1 MMSREKTS
9 AKLNNRGA
17 AIITVIVVSAFI
29 TIIAT
34 TLLYI
39 TARNYMTKQTDY
51 QNKISFYEA
60 EEALDKLKAYLVQDV
75 SDAFSYAYADTLTNC
90 LDHTGSANLQS
101 YYAQSYTERLK
112 KVWEQRESDAGTT
125 DKRTQA
131 VRSFVQERLEAEGNT
146 QAEDIANRIISV
158 GEWEIPPEK
167 DKFILKDIKV
177 AYESDEGYSTY
188 IITSIGLELPAF
200 YASGMSDDGDGAYDY
215 DNVKGKTVSLTD
227 CVKYINW
234 QRYD

>member
-1 MMSREKTS
+1 MSREKTS

-101 YYAQSYTERLK
+101 YYAKSYTERLK
-112 KVWEQRESDAGTT
+112 TVWEQREKDAGNQ
-125 DKRTQA
+125 RTQA

-146 QAEDIANRIISV
+146 QAEEIANRIISV
-158 GEWEIPPEK
+158 GAWEIPPEK
-167 DKFILKDIKV
+167 DKFILTDIKV

-200 YASGMSDDGDGAYDY
+200 YAGGMSDGSYDE
-215 DNVKGKTVSLTD
+215 VKGKTVSLTD